1 MEKKFQFF
9 RKLLLLTLL
18 MLGVGSA
25 FGYTIVPEPFDCSAG
40 ATWGG
45 YTLEPAT
52 KVNNIYEINTP
63 GKLAWFSCYVN
74 NKHDGSVSDKAKLT
88 ADIKMNSD
96 DANEADKKYW
106 IPICAGTG
114 GKAADSVVY
123 CKYSGIFDGNDHK
136 ISNLYLNSD
145 FLEQMNVY
153 YTQNVGFIGAFTG
166 KVTNLTLEN
175 IQVLGSGDG
184 GKYVSG
190 GDCVTRP
197 VSIGT
202 LVGWSSGTVEDCIVS
217 GTIVTSGVGQAVG
230 GLVGNAGGGFIKG
243 SVSEV
248 TIDASGLAYAGGVV
262 GYTKNTVSIESCVYA
277 GGGVSSTGSAK
288 VGDKT
293 YESAAGGVVGR
304 QFPKSNVTAENVY
317 YDDSSVEGAVGNGSL
332 NQSSTAYGSSD
343 VNQEEVACV
352 LNKGKWKAETETCE
366 DAESDKW
373 SVGFMG
379 LSYEGS
385 DGYMVTFD
393 ANGGG
398 FPSGA
403 KKYNVVIS
411 GTTITANGISIP
423 SRDGYAFVGWSRNKN
438 ATTPDEDLGEV
449 NGQTTVYA
457 VWNPM
462 IEITFNANGGYFPPD
477 PSTTTK
483 TKLVPTGDPIT
494 VEGIEPLPEKYCTG
508 SVNGEE
514 CVGGVWMYFRGWSFN
529 DEASVNEAIDL
540 NQLTTYA
547 SSENTTLYAIWTTT
561 ETYTVTFHAEG
572 HGKTKV
578 AFTGTE
584 VEVGGYVNEPA
595 DDFAVPDNGYEFDGW
610 WTEKNGGTQFDFEKT
625 PITHSI
631 ILHAHWK
638 ATDYIITCVNAPCD
652 ADPLTYTIESD
663 FPFYTPTQTG
673 YTFDGW
679 FYDEQ
684 FSTKA
689 EGIKPGATGPL
700 TIYAK
705 WSEATYTITY
715 RAGTYGN
722 GEVLPETV
730 NHGVS
735 YTLKGASYTR
745 DGYVQDGWTTT
756 EDGAKNYELGG
767 IYSANADVTLYPHWA
782 NNLEITSIG
791 AVRIYDYGDHKEAVI
806 DGAYTGEGVID
817 IPEDITVSSV
827 VFNRAFTPNTMSTLM
842 LPFSIDVSKVKGG
855 QIYRFKY
862 VEMDE
867 KTGDPKT
874 VHIGRIKTTTVGAN
888 TPYLVL
894 PTAETMT
901 FEGPVTL
908 NTTTSPL
915 ENAHGTTENDFRWEF
930 KGVYAH
936 TNLGSVDIDYTKYA
950 FAGQPKVGIH
960 VGKFVELGTNAN
972 SYPMRAY
979 LVDLESYTEA
989 EESLNKYAGG
999 RNYSRVI
1006 SNFIDVE
1013 IEDENGVVASGKL
1026 NTITGEF
1033 RMDCWFDLK
1042 GRKYNSK
1049 PSVKGTYY
1057 KNGKKVIIK

>member
-1 MEKKFQFF
+1 MFATKRFKTLI
-9 RKLLLLTLL
+9 LLACLVLVGQA
-18 MLGVGSA
+18 LGATPV
-25 FGYTIVPEPFDCSAG
+25 IFDCSEG

-52 KVNNIYEINTP
+52 KVNNVYEINTP

-114 GKAADSVVY
+114 GKAGDSVIY

-136 ISNLYLNSD
+136 ISNLYLNSE

-153 YTQNVGFIGAFTG
+153 YTQNVGFIGAFAG

-230 GLVGNAGGGFIKG
+230 GLVGNAGGGSIKG

-262 GYTKNTVSIESCVYA
+262 GYTKNTVKIESCVYA
-277 GGGVSSTGSAK
+277 GSGVSSEGSAQ
-288 VGDKT
+288 VGNKT
-293 YESAAGGVVGR
+293 YTSAAGGVVGR
-304 QFPKSNVTAENVY
+304 QFNGSVTAENVY
-317 YDDSSVEGAVGNGSL
+317 YDDSSVDGAIGSGTVGGSP
-332 NQSSTAYGSSD
+332 TGGSDMNS
-343 VNQEEVACV
+343 EEVACV
-352 LNKGKWKAETETCE
+352 LNKGTWNAETETCE
-366 DAESDKW
+366 GATSDKW

-385 DGYMVTFD
+385 DGYMVSFD

-403 KKYNVVIS
+403 KKYTVVIS

-423 SRDGYAFVGWSRNKN
+423 SREGYAFLGWSRNID

-449 NGQTTVYA
+449 VGQTTVYA

-462 IEITFNANGGYFPPD
+462 IEITFNANGGYFPPN

-529 DEASVNEAIDL
+529 NEASVSDAIDL

-547 SSENTTLYAIWTTT
+547 SSENTTLYAIWTET
-561 ETYTVTFHAEG
+561 ETYSVTFHAEG

-578 AFTGTE
+578 AFTETE
-584 VEVGGYVNEPA
+584 VEVGGYVDEPA
-595 DDFAVPDNGYEFDGW
+595 DDFAVPDKGYEFDGW
-610 WTEKNGGTQFDFEKT
+610 WTEENGGTLFDFENT

-631 ILHAHWK
+631 ILYAHWTTTQY
-638 ATDYIITCVNAPCD
+638 AITYVNAPSD
-652 ADPLTYTIESD
+652 ADHLTYNIEDD
-663 FPFYTPTQTG
+663 FVFYTPIKTG
-673 YTFDGW
+673 WTFDGW

-705 WSEATYTITY
+705 WSVARLSITY
-715 RAGTYGN
+715 RAGTDGD
-722 GEVLPETV
+722 GEVLPDTV
-730 NHGVS
+730 DYGTS
-735 YTLKGASYTR
+735 YTLKGRSYTR
-745 DGYVQDGWTTT
+745 DGYVQDGWCLL
-756 EDGAKNYELGG
+756 ENGGMEYELKQ
-767 IYSANADVTLYPHWA
+767 NVTITENIVLYPHWA
-782 NNLEITSIG
+782 KVDSYGAVKIVHHTGETEAVINGNYTGSETVEITSDI
-791 AVRIYDYGDHKEAVI
+791 AVNSVTLDRTFTKNVL
-806 DGAYTGEGVID
+806 
-817 IPEDITVSSV
+817 SSL
-827 VFNRAFTPNTMSTLM
+827 F
-842 LPFSIDVSKVKGG
+842 LPFSISASQISGATKIYKFNRVAQNDEGIWKVK
-855 QIYRFKY
+855 
-862 VEMDE
+862 VSAVTDL
-867 KTGDPKT
+867 T
-874 VHIGRIKTTTVGAN
+874 AN
-888 TPYLVL
+888 TPYMVL
-894 PTAETMT
+894 PSDDGKLT
-901 FEGPVTL
+901 FNIDEPVAF
-908 NTTTSPL
+908 NTTTGPETHSVI
-915 ENAHGTTENDFRWEF
+915 NDTWEF

-936 TNLGSVDIDYTKYA
+936 LDFDENFPDVSRVYGFASVAADGYK
-950 FAGQPKVGIH
+950 AGDFVKVG
-960 VGKFVELGTNAN
+960 VGADI
-972 SYPMRAY
+972 PAMRAY
-979 LVDLESYTEA
+979 LVHHSAPLQKSR
-989 EESLNKYAGG
+989 AGVLG
-999 RNYSRVI
+999 QSGLPDVI
-1006 SNFIDVE
+1006 DIEV
-1013 IEDENGVVASGKL
+1013 EDENGIVVQTGKL
-1026 NTITGEF
+1026 NTVTGEV
-1033 RMDCWFDLK
+1033 RMDRWFDLK
-1042 GRKYNSK
+1042 GRKLNSK
-1049 PSVKGTYY
+1049 PTVKGTYY
-1057 KNGKKVIIK
+1057 KNGKRVIVK